1 MIFILQLKIFV
12 TLTMIKIWDMGVIK
26 ISVRSRND
34 SELIVQ
40 QKQLLMIE
48 LIGSSHGKGFIV
60 NWRNFYG
67 RWF

>member
-1 MIFILQLKIFV
+1 
-12 TLTMIKIWDMGVIK
+12 MGVIN

-60 NWRNFYG
+60 N
-67 RWF
+67 